1 VRPAA
6 TVSAGILQSQ
16 KAAFKRAGTGAQPDV
31 KAFSAKLFGRYPVS
45 PSSTFALMRQE
56 VEEADMT
63 SVMSKLLMAA
73 LVAAGSVTAMPAVS
87 PAQSLDLYI
96 GRDRDY
102 YGDDFRRERRYDD
115 EDYVRPRGCSTGQ
128 ALRRAYRAGLR
139 DPEIAAMSRN
149 RIVVEGETRRGQYAR
164 IYLANRSGCPR
175 IG

>member
-1 VRPAA
+1 
-6 TVSAGILQSQ
+6 
-16 KAAFKRAGTGAQPDV
+16 
-31 KAFSAKLFGRYPVS
+31 
-45 PSSTFALMRQE
+45 
-56 VEEADMT
+56 MT
-63 SVMSKLLMAA
+63 HTISKLLLAA
-73 LVAAGSVTAMPAVS
+73 LVAAGTVSAMPATA
-87 PAQSLDLYI
+87 PAQGLDLYI
-96 GRDRDY
+96 GPDRDY
-102 YGDDFRRERRYDD
+102 DGGDFRRERRYDD